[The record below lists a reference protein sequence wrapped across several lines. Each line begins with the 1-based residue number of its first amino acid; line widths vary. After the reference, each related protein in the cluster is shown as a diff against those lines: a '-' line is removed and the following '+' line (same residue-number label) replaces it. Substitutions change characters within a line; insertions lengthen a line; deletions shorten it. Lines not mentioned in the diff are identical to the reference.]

1 VVAEHRAELATRSK
15 LVREAKEMR
24 EQFEVWLDSLDGE
37 GTQLADDWES
47 ELARYLAEME
57 AQRVREREE
66 VSDGDRR

>member
-1 VVAEHRAELATRSK
+1 VAEHRAELATRSK

>member
-1 VVAEHRAELATRSK
+1 MAEHRAELATRSK